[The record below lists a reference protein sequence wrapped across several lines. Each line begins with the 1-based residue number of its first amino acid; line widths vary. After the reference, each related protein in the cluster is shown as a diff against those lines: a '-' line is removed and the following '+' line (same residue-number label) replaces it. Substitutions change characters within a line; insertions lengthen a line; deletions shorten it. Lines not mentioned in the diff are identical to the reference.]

1 MTTALIGIPG
11 ATAAKAVVA
20 VVAQDLGNELADLL
34 DRSGHDHET
43 FPSWE
48 AYRAACADGRVWDLV
63 LYDVASAS
71 GLPAELGCPAFGI
84 GDSEDVRDGMPI
96 ATLARSMDHLAAL
109 CTELRAQSRRRAE
122 LESLVEGLRNGQVLA
137 GNCPSMRRVQ
147 SGISRAADSEA
158 TVLIEG
164 AAGTGKSLAAR
175 MIHVKS
181 RRASQPIHILDCADV
196 DADAM
201 TASLGAARGS
211 TLLLE
216 AVDLLPTAAQSVL
229 VKHLK
234 ERSGPRS
241 QGAARIVATTS
252 AHLPEA
258 IARGAFRED
267 LYYRLNAFPLVMP
280 ALRERLDDIR
290 EIAETVL
297 LLASAQSGRPTNGM
311 TPAAL
316 VLLESMQWPGNV
328 TQLEAV
334 VRRAH
339 ALAGGAKIDREHV
352 AASNPTPVVAPGTH
366 AASPL
371 QTERDLDR
379 DIGEEE
385 IRPFEEEEQYLLSR
399 ALRATR
405 GNVRRAAQL
414 LGIGRATLYRKIQQY
429 KLRLQ

>member
-11 ATAAKAVVA
+11 ASAAKATVA
-20 VVAQDLGNELADLL
+20 VVAQDLGGELSGLLEGSEHEHEAFPDWDAFRAAHAAGSRFDLL
-34 DRSGHDHET
+34 
-43 FPSWE
+43 
-48 AYRAACADGRVWDLV
+48 
-63 LYDVASAS
+63 LYDFVI
-71 GLPAELGCPAFGI
+71 GEQMPEEVGCPTVAVGEHHEQAM
-84 GDSEDVRDGMPI
+84 SLAMLQRSLAPVATI
-96 ATLARSMDHLAAL
+96 AA
-109 CTELRAQSRRRAE
+109 ELRAQSTRRQQ
-122 LESLVEGLRNGQVLA
+122 LEQMVDGLRTGEVLA
-137 GNCPSMRRVQ
+137 GRTPIMRRVQ
-147 SGISRAADSEA
+147 SGISRAADSDA

-164 AAGTGKSLAAR
+164 PAGTGKSLAAR
-175 MIHVKS
+175 MIHCKS
-181 RRASQPIHILDCADV
+181 RRAANALGLADCGEV
-196 DADAM
+196 DASTM
-201 TASLGAARGS
+201 TELLASARGS

-216 AVDLLPTAAQSVL
+216 DVDKLPAPAQQVL

-234 ERSGPRS
+234 ERSGPRA
-241 QGAARIVATTS
+241 QGAARLVATTS

-280 ALRERLDDIR
+280 ALRERLEDVQP
-290 EIAETVL
+290 IAETIL
-297 LLASAQSGRPTNGM
+297 LLASAQSGRPTKGM
-311 TPAAL
+311 SPAAL

-339 ALAGGAKIDREHV
+339 AMSGGAQIDREHV
-352 AASNPTPVVAPGTH
+352 AASNPTPLAAAPGAG
-366 AASPL
+366 AACAPAVAD
-371 QTERDLDR
+371 RDLDR
-379 DIGEEE
+379 EISEEE

-399 ALRATR
+399 ALRATK